1 MKKILIGI
9 AAIGVLAAG
18 FAIAQT
24 TATPQARAAK
34 GKGVRALVRKR
45 MLKALNLTDTQTQ
58 QAKTILQSARQT
70 AQPLAQQL
78 KQDRA
83 ALTAAIEAGDSAKI
97 QQLSTDMGSL
107 RGNVLAVRSQALSKF
122 YALLTPDQKTKAEE
136 FRQHHA
142 GLGGPKIVGLQ
153 SG

>member
-1 MKKILIGI
+1 MKRILIGI
-9 AAIGVLAAG
+9 AAAGVLAAG

-24 TATPQARAAK
+24 TATPQAGAAQ
-34 GKGVRALVRKR
+34 GNGVRALVQKR
-45 MLKALNLTDTQTQ
+45 MLQALYLTDTQKQ
-58 QAKTILQSARQT
+58 QAKTIFQSARQT

-83 ALTAAIEAGDSAKI
+83 ALTAAVEAGDSAKI

-107 RGNVLAVRSQALSKF
+107 RGNVLGVRSQALSKF

-136 FRQHHA
+136 FRQKA
-142 GLGGPKIVGLQ
+142 QQVLGNGNGN
-153 SG
+153 

>member
-136 FRQHHA
+136 FRQKA
-142 GLGGPKIVGLQ
+142 QQVLGKGIGE
-153 SG
+153 

>member
-1 MKKILIGI
+1 MKRILIGI
-9 AAIGVLAAG
+9 AAAGVLAAG

-24 TATPQARAAK
+24 TATPQAGAAQ
-34 GKGVRALVRKR
+34 GNGVRALVQKR
-45 MLKALNLTDTQTQ
+45 MLQALNLTDTQKQ
-58 QAKTILQSARQT
+58 QAKTIFQSARQT

-83 ALTAAIEAGDSAKI
+83 ALTAAVEAGDSAKI

-107 RGNVLAVRSQALSKF
+107 RGNVLGVRSQALSKF

-136 FRQHHA
+136 FRQKA
-142 GLGGPKIVGLQ
+142 QQVLGNGNGN
-153 SG
+153 

>member
-1 MKKILIGI
+1 MKRILIGI
-9 AAIGVLAAG
+9 AAAGVLAAG

-24 TATPQARAAK
+24 TATPQAGAAQ
-34 GKGVRALVRKR
+34 GNSPRALVQKR
-45 MLKALNLTDTQTQ
+45 MLQALNLTDTQKQ
-58 QAKTILQSARQT
+58 QAKTIFQSARQT

-83 ALTAAIEAGDSAKI
+83 ALTAAVEAGDSAKI

-107 RGNVLAVRSQALSKF
+107 RGNVLGVRSQALSKF

-136 FRQHHA
+136 FRQKA
-142 GLGGPKIVGLQ
+142 QQVLGNGNGN
-153 SG
+153 

>member
-1 MKKILIGI
+1 MKRILIGI
-9 AAIGVLAAG
+9 AAAGVLAAG

-24 TATPQARAAK
+24 TATPQAGAAQ
-34 GKGVRALVRKR
+34 GNGVRALVQKR
-45 MLKALNLTDTQTQ
+45 MLQALNLTDTQKQ
-58 QAKTILQSARQT
+58 QAKTIFQSARQT

-83 ALTAAIEAGDSAKI
+83 ALTAAVEAGDSAKI

-107 RGNVLAVRSQALSKF
+107 RGNVLGVRSLAMAKF

-136 FRQHHA
+136 FRQKA
-142 GLGGPKIVGLQ
+142 QQVLGKGIGE
-153 SG
+153 

>member
-1 MKKILIGI
+1 MKRILIGI

-24 TATPQARAAK
+24 TARPRAGAK
-34 GKGVRALVRKR
+34 GRGAMVQRR
-45 MLKALNLTDTQTQ
+45 MFKELNLSATQKQ
-58 QAKTILQSARQT
+58 QAKSIFQSVRQA

-97 QQLSTDMGSL
+97 QPVSTELGSL
-107 RGNVLAVRSQALSKF
+107 
-122 YALLTPDQKTKAEE
+122 
-136 FRQHHA
+136 
-142 GLGGPKIVGLQ
+142 
-153 SG
+153 

>member
-1 MKKILIGI
+1 MKRILIGI
-9 AAIGVLAAG
+9 AAAGVLAAG

-24 TATPQARAAK
+24 TATPQAGAAQ
-34 GKGVRALVRKR
+34 GNSPRALV
-45 MLKALNLTDTQTQ
+45 LQALNLTDTQKQ
-58 QAKTILQSARQT
+58 QAKTIFQSARQT

-83 ALTAAIEAGDSAKI
+83 ALTAAVEAGDSAKI

-107 RGNVLAVRSQALSKF
+107 RGNVLGVRSQALSKF

-136 FRQHHA
+136 FRQKA
-142 GLGGPKIVGLQ
+142 QQVLGNGNGN
-153 SG
+153 

>member
-1 MKKILIGI
+1 MKRILIGI
-9 AAIGVLAAG
+9 AAAGVLAAG

-24 TATPQARAAK
+24 TATPQAGAAQ
-34 GKGVRALVRKR
+34 GNGVRALVHKR
-45 MLKALNLTDTQTQ
+45 MLQALNLTDTQKQ
-58 QAKTILQSARQT
+58 QAKTIFQSARQT

-83 ALTAAIEAGDSAKI
+83 ALTAAVEAGDSAKI

-107 RGNVLAVRSQALSKF
+107 RGNVLGVRSQALSKF

-136 FRQHHA
+136 FRQKA
-142 GLGGPKIVGLQ
+142 QQVLGNGNGN
-153 SG
+153 

>member
-1 MKKILIGI
+1 MKRILIGI

-24 TATPQARAAK
+24 TATPQAGAAK

-136 FRQHHA
+136 FRQKA
-142 GLGGPKIVGLQ
+142 QQVLGKGIGE
-153 SG
+153 

>member
-1 MKKILIGI
+1 
-9 AAIGVLAAG
+9 VLAAG

-24 TATPQARAAK
+24 TATPQAGAAQ
-34 GKGVRALVRKR
+34 GNSPRALVQKR
-45 MLKALNLTDTQTQ
+45 MLQALNLTDTQKQ
-58 QAKTILQSARQT
+58 QAKTIFQSARQT

-136 FRQHHA
+136 FRQKA
-142 GLGGPKIVGLQ
+142 QQVLGKGIGE
-153 SG
+153 

>member
-1 MKKILIGI
+1 MKRILIGI
-9 AAIGVLAAG
+9 AAAGVLAAG

-24 TATPQARAAK
+24 TATPQAGAAQ
-34 GKGVRALVRKR
+34 GNGVRAPVQKR
-45 MLKALNLTDTQTQ
+45 MLQALNLTDTQKQ
-58 QAKTILQSARQT
+58 QAKTIFQSARQT

-83 ALTAAIEAGDSAKI
+83 ALTAAVEAGDSAKI

-107 RGNVLAVRSQALSKF
+107 RGNVLGVRSQALSKF

-136 FRQHHA
+136 FRQKA
-142 GLGGPKIVGLQ
+142 QQVLGNGNGN
-153 SG
+153 

>member
-1 MKKILIGI
+1 MKRILIGI

-24 TATPQARAAK
+24 TARPRADAK
-34 GKGVRALVRKR
+34 GRGVGAMAQRR
-45 MLKALNLTDTQTQ
+45 MVKELNLSATQKQ
-58 QAKTILQSARQT
+58 QAKTIFQSVRQA

-97 QQLSTDMGSL
+97 QQVSTEMGSL
-107 RGNVLAVRSQALSKF
+107 RGNVLAVRSQAMAKF
-122 YALLTPDQKTKAEE
+122 YALLTPDQKIKAEE
-136 FRQHHA
+136 FRQKA
-142 GLGGPKIVGLQ
+142 QQVLGNGDGN
-153 SG
+153 

>member
-1 MKKILIGI
+1 M
-9 AAIGVLAAG
+9 
-18 FAIAQT
+18 Q
-24 TATPQARAAK
+24 
-34 GKGVRALVRKR
+34 KR
-45 MLKALNLTDTQTQ
+45 MLQVLDLTDTQKQ

-97 QQLSTDMGSL
+97 QQLSTEMGSL
-107 RGNVLAVRSQALSKF
+107 RGNVLGVRSQAMSKV

-136 FRQHHA
+136 FRQKA
-142 GLGGPKIVGLQ
+142 QQVLGKGNGE
-153 SG
+153 

>member
-1 MKKILIGI
+1 MKRILIGI
-9 AAIGVLAAG
+9 AAAGVLAAG

-24 TATPQARAAK
+24 AAAPQAGAAK
-34 GKGVRALVRKR
+34 GKGVRALVQKR
-45 MLKALNLTDTQTQ
+45 MLKALNLTDTQKQ

-83 ALTAAIEAGDSAKI
+83 ALTAAVEAGDSAKI
-97 QQLSTDMGSL
+97 QQLSTEMGSL
-107 RGNVLAVRSQALSKF
+107 RGNVLGVRSLAMAKF

-136 FRQHHA
+136 FRQKA
-142 GLGGPKIVGLQ
+142 QQVLGKGIGE
-153 SG
+153 